1 MKKRKILILFDEMIA
16 DMLSNKKLNAIVTEP
31 FFRGNKVNISLVFMT
46 ESYFALPKN
55 IRLKSTNYFVIKFA
69 DKREIQQI
77 PFIYSTDIDFLD
89 FISLYKKWS
98 AKPYSLLFYDSTLAS
113 SNSSLFRKNLLKRI

>member
-77 PFIYSTDIDFLD
+77 PFIYSTDIDF
-89 FISLYKKWS
+89 
-98 AKPYSLLFYDSTLAS
+98 S